1 MQNILSAFETLE
13 EFTAVT
19 SALTIDVWTGAF
31 PASAEGVWEYK
42 GVVVS
47 NITEMWDPY
56 PPPDG
61 TFALQGAV
69 FSVTIGKLFV
79 ASTSSSHSALCEKYS

>member
-1 MQNILSAFETLE
+1 MHNIFSAFETLE

-19 SALTIDVWTGAF
+19 SALTVDVWTGAF
-31 PASAEGVWEYK
+31 PASAEGVWECR

-69 FSVTIGKLFV
+69 FSVTTGKLFV
-79 ASTSSSHSALCEKYS
+79 APFSSYHTALCEKYS